1 MTLQPPLVSNG
12 PPLFSNRQ
20 HFPKPQIMLRMA
32 FVERGGSLFVLYE
45 LLYCSCIVLYCICI
59 WISLCIVWA
68 GRHKKPLS
76 AYIPS
81 IVFTTLPLVVF
92 YILHKKDHICNRPWI
107 WTDFWIQSLSTQF
120 RFPMEWIFEKKYT
133 SEIFCEECG
142 AYTED
147 GFIHR
152 RWNRRRIRERQ
163 IWEKHGWH
171 FFLAS
176 FHERLRQV
184 VYFRKFPFL
193 PWCTC
198 VTCCC
203 FCKTLDRLLK

>member
-32 FVERGGSLFVLYE
+32 FVERGGSL
-45 LLYCSCIVLYCICI
+45 
-59 WISLCIVWA
+59 LCIVWA

-152 RWNRRRIRERQ
+152 RWNRRRGSKKGKYGKNMDGI
-163 IWEKHGWH
+163 
-171 FFLAS
+171 S
-176 FHERLRQV
+176 FWPV
-184 VYFRKFPFL
+184 S
-193 PWCTC
+193 
-198 VTCCC
+198 
-203 FCKTLDRLLK
+203 LKDWDKLFI

>member
-32 FVERGGSLFVLYE
+32 FVERGGSL
-45 LLYCSCIVLYCICI
+45 
-59 WISLCIVWA
+59 LCIVWA
-68 GRHKKPLS
+68 VVLYLYCMSWKTQETTISFRLLQR

-152 RWNRRRIRERQ
+152 RWNRRRGSSKGKYGKNMDGI
-163 IWEKHGWH
+163 
-171 FFLAS
+171 S
-176 FHERLRQV
+176 FWPV
-184 VYFRKFPFL
+184 S
-193 PWCTC
+193 
-198 VTCCC
+198 
-203 FCKTLDRLLK
+203 LKDWDKLFI